1 LWQIDPFL
9 KQKII
14 NQHYI
19 MENINDVNGGEE
31 INQEPVETTTT
42 QDTTATSDV
51 ETPLE
56 NEKKG
61 GKSFF
66 SKKPSKEEKL
76 KEQLEKVEA
85 EKMELNDKFL
95 RLFSEFDNY
104 KKRTNK
110 EKLDLIATASER
122 VIIGLLPIIDDFERA
137 IQYNQNVEEIA
148 TVKEGFELIYNKM
161 SALLKRFEIEEIP
174 AMGEVFNTDFHE
186 AITHFPAPSEEMK
199 GKVMDVTEK
208 GYKIKDKV
216 IRFSKVIVAN

>member
-1 LWQIDPFL
+1 
-9 KQKII
+9 
-14 NQHYI
+14 
-19 MENINDVNGGEE
+19 MENINDLNVGEE
-31 INQEPVETTTT
+31 NTNDPIEETTPQESTV
-42 QDTTATSDV
+42 APEL
-51 ETPLE
+51 ETPSE
-56 NEKKG
+56 NEKKS

-66 SKKPSKEEKL
+66 GKKQSKEDKL
-76 KEQLEKVEA
+76 KEQLDKVEA

-110 EKLDLIATASER
+110 EKLDLISTASER
-122 VIIGLLPIIDDFERA
+122 VITGLLPIIDDFERA
-137 IQYNQNVEEIA
+137 IQYNQNVDEIA
-148 TVKEGFELIYNKM
+148 TVKEGFELIYNKLN
-161 SALLKRFEIEEIP
+161 ALLKRFEIEEIP

>member
-1 LWQIDPFL
+1 
-9 KQKII
+9 
-14 NQHYI
+14 
-19 MENINDVNGGEE
+19 MENINDLNGGEE
-31 INQEPVETTTT
+31 MSQDPVEETTPQEST
-42 QDTTATSDV
+42 V
-51 ETPLE
+51 ESEVESPSE

-76 KEQLEKVEA
+76 KEQLDKVET

-110 EKLDLIATASER
+110 EKLDLISTASER

-137 IQYNQNVEEIA
+137 IQYNQKVEDIA

-186 AITHFPAPSEEMK
+186 AITHFPAPSDEMK

-208 GYKIKDKV
+208 GYKIKEKV